1 MQKKAA
7 ERKMAH
13 QRMLS
18 ADPFDPEAQ
27 QLIAE
32 HIRLQNV
39 NSNMEAAMEYHPESF
54 GIVTM
59 LYINCRVNGHPVKAF
74 VDSGAQ
80 STIISSACAERCGIM
95 RLVDPRWAGIAKGV
109 GTQKIIGRIHLV
121 DIEIEKDYLNT
132 NFSVLE
138 DQTMDML
145 LGLDMLKRHQCVIDL
160 KRNCLV
166 IGTTGTETRFLPE
179 SELPACARVGTE
191 PMDEDLPP
199 GFRVEKNAAGEHLPG
214 RARFANSFYLAGF
227 FS

>member
-1 MQKKAA
+1 MLDEVKKKEA
-7 ERKMAH
+7 ERA
-13 QRMLS
+13 RMLS

-32 HIRLQNV
+32 HIRQQNI

-121 DIEIEKDYLNT
+121 AIEIEKDYLNT
-132 NFSVLE
+132 SFSVLE
-138 DQTMDML
+138 DQTVDML
-145 LGLDMLKRHQCVIDL
+145 LGLDMLKRHQVSQPYVDSCVI
-160 KRNCLV
+160 
-166 IGTTGTETRFLPE
+166 
-179 SELPACARVGTE
+179 S
-191 PMDEDLPP
+191 
-199 GFRVEKNAAGEHLPG
+199 
-214 RARFANSFYLAGF
+214 ANLL
-227 FS
+227 